1 VAIYVYIY
9 YMESNNNYMFRPLLM
24 VIFRL
29 YMKTLLLA
37 VIQSIY
43 VGYLYGLGE
52 GVKWVRDLQC
62 GIQHHSRELLMMG
75 IVVPETC

>member
-1 VAIYVYIY
+1 
-9 YMESNNNYMFRPLLM
+9 
-24 VIFRL
+24 
-29 YMKTLLLA
+29 MKTLLLA